1 MHLGRRRVEDRKALM
16 GIFFVLITGIGW
28 ELRECSIKT
37 ILACHLILGFFN
49 NSRENKQCR
58 FIENHER
65 NNVGAISKRA
75 ANSSDPIA

>member
-1 MHLGRRRVEDRKALM
+1 MRPGRKRVQDQKALM
-16 GIFFVLITGIGW
+16 GILFVLIAGIGW
-28 ELRECSIKT
+28 ELRRVKT
-37 ILACHLILGFFN
+37 LLAGHVSLGFFN

-58 FIENHER
+58 FIENHEW